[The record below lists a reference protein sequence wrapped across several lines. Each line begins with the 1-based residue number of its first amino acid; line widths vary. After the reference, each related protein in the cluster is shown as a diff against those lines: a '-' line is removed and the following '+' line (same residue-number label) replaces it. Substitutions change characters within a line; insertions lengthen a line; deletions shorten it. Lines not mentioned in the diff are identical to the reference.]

1 MKRITSVG
9 DYCRISSE
17 RLLVEDLM
25 LTDLIPEFNLQELK
39 GLLHDLLR
47 KEAKGSCITCGA
59 DVNEKLRLEVREHKT
74 FIFPTYFF
82 Q

>member
-1 MKRITSVG
+1 V
-9 DYCRISSE
+9 
-17 RLLVEDLM
+17 
-25 LTDLIPEFNLQELK
+25 QELK

-74 FIFPTYFF
+74 FIFPTCFSSI
-82 Q
+82 